1 MKNSYQYENRP
12 RNVFRFALAVWR
24 VLKDAD
30 NTHEAAIVELTFN
43 RSRWGKNIARWD
55 QVASEL
61 VETYPEIAPE
71 LQSRHRLPRVDLDE
85 LAALPVGTLGHT
97 LAVVER
103 KRNYDPNLID
113 PLPDDSEGD
122 WVMAHL
128 YETHDFWHVLTGFDF
143 DLEGELG
150 VGGVYMAQLPN
161 ATFFGFML
169 AVIMLK
175 VVWKHPEQH
184 GDILAA
190 FNEGYRIGKRCKPLI
205 GLDWQSLWSRD
216 LKELRRELN
225 IDDAGRIE
233 AFAEAA

>member
-1 MKNSYQYENRP
+1 MKNGYQYENRP

-24 VLKDAD
+24 VLKDPE
-30 NTHEAAIVELTFN
+30 NTREAGIVELTFN
-43 RSRWGKNIARWD
+43 RSRWGSKIARWD
-55 QVASEL
+55 QVAAEL
-61 VETYPEIAPE
+61 IQQHPQLKTVIDA
-71 LQSRHRLPRVDLDE
+71 RRRLPRVDLDE
-85 LAALPVGTLGHT
+85 LQALPAGTLGHT

-103 KRNYDPNLID
+103 KRDYDPNLID
-113 PLPDDSEGD
+113 PLPHDSEGD
-122 WVMAHL
+122 WLMAHL

-169 AVIMLK
+169 SLIMLK

-184 GDILAA
+184 GAILAA
-190 FNEGYRIGKRCKPLI
+190 FNEGYRIGQRCQPLL
-205 GLDWQSLWSRD
+205 GLDWQQLCKRD
-216 LKELRRELN
+216 LNELRSELN

-233 AFAEAA
+233 AFARAA